1 MRCFVNVVVQGTKC
15 QIDLPSLAAFAFC
28 ASMRRFLHFWTSS
41 SFVRSFRLFLFETEE
56 EATEPASERADGDI
70 ERLDEDILLFFFAS
84 YLIKLLDHLV

>member
-1 MRCFVNVVVQGTKC
+1 MLCKCGTKC

-70 ERLDEDILLFFFAS
+70 ERLDEDILLAFFALYS
-84 YLIKLLDHLV
+84 KYWIKLLDHLV